1 MSIHATCFHFFRC
14 KRALTQRFSAIAIFN
29 KNDLFTSALYTSQ
42 VTPWL
47 YFKAQKQ
54 KNLKQQCENMHQ
66 NVRQQKIKTIWRKWK
81 SIFTSTCPN

>member
-1 MSIHATCFHFFRC
+1 MQLVSISLDVKEHSHRDSQQLQY
-14 KRALTQRFSAIAIFN
+14 LTKMI
-29 KNDLFTSALYTSQ
+29 YSQ
-42 VTPWL
+42 VHYTQVKL
-47 YFKAQKQ
+47 HHGCILKHKNK